1 MKQGSLLPFL
11 LVFIVAWTLLPQARG
26 QSDITHQ
33 RLFDTVPFIPE
44 HHARRLEQFAREPQ
58 RQGRI
63 VFLGNSITEM
73 GDWKTLTGDSTV
85 INRGIGGDIT
95 YGILQRLSLV
105 TALKP
110 SKIFLLI
117 GINDIGKDIPPAM
130 IVHNIGRIVDRIRQ
144 ESPNTRIILQT
155 ILPVNPYV
163 RGFPQHYDKN
173 DKVIQANVLLRKLA
187 AEKGLPLVD
196 LYAAFSDQQGYLRKE
211 LTGDGLHLTP
221 NGDGYRQWVALLRK
235 QGLL

>member
-1 MKQGSLLPFL
+1 MKQGSLWSFL
-11 LVFIVAWTLLPQARG
+11 LVFIAAWTLLPQAWG

-33 RLFDTVPFIPE
+33 RLFDTVPFMQE
-44 HHARRLEQFAREPQ
+44 HYARRVEQFAREPQ
-58 RQGRI
+58 SQGRI
-63 VFLGNSITEM
+63 VFLGNSITEI
-73 GDWKTLTGDSTV
+73 GNWKELTGDSTV
-85 INRGIGGDIT
+85 LNRGIGGDIT
-95 YGILQRLSLV
+95 YGVLQRIAQV
-105 TALKP
+105 TALRP
-110 SKIFLLI
+110 SKVFLLI

-130 IVHNIGRIVDRIRQ
+130 IVHNIGQIVNRIRQ
-144 ESPNTRIILQT
+144 ESPSTRIILQT
-155 ILPVNPYV
+155 ILPVNPDV
-163 RGFPQHYDKN
+163 KGFPQHYDKN
-173 DKVIQANVLLRKLA
+173 DKVIQANALLRKLA